1 MKTIFAIERLA
12 RESGLSKRELSEI
25 SKRVREEF
33 PNDQLMRE
41 LHLIRAI
48 KASKKWARTSIKEF
62 ERESEAEQQELY
74 G

>member
-1 MKTIFAIERLA
+1 MKKIFSIERLA

-48 KASKKWARTSIKEF
+48 KARKKWAKTSIKEF